1 MSKFAILV
9 DSTAVVSKEVFDNNS
24 NLYSV
29 PLKVLIG
36 DDAYSDGIDLTQQL
50 FFETLKEKK
59 DLPTTSQPAVGDV
72 SVMLEKLIQ
81 EYEHVFYITISSK
94 ISGTYQT
101 GEMLKQ
107 QIDSSKITV
116 FDSGFTSVV
125 QNVMIDQT
133 LEMIRNNDS
142 VEKIQ
147 TSLNYM
153 RDNSNV
159 LLVVDDLKHLQ
170 RTGRISYTA
179 ASIGTTLKIKPIL
192 HFEEGSIVIRKKIR
206 TLKKAH
212 SKLIEIIEE
221 ENLSKNSVI
230 AIAHADGLEYAEMVK
245 SELKNKYPNHTVL
258 IHELSPVISVHT
270 GAGTI
275 GLGWVNTK

>member
-1 MSKFAILV
+1 MNRFAILV
-9 DSTAVVSKEVFDNNS
+9 DSTAVVRKEVFENNK

-36 DDAYSDGIDLTQQL
+36 DEAYSDGIDLTQQL
-50 FFETLKEKK
+50 FFDTLKEKTE
-59 DLPTTSQPAVGDV
+59 LPTTSQPAAGDV
-72 SVMLEKLIQ
+72 SVMLEKLVL
-81 EYEHVFYITISSK
+81 EYDHIFYITISSK

-101 GEMLKQ
+101 GEMLRQ
-107 QIDSSKITV
+107 QIDPEKITV

-125 QNVMIDQT
+125 QNVMIDQA
-133 LEMIRNNDS
+133 LEMIESDLGVQEIHS
-142 VEKIQ
+142 A
-147 TSLNYM
+147 LAFM
-153 RDNSNV
+153 RDHSNI

-179 ASIGTTLKIKPIL
+179 ASIGSTLKIKPIL

-212 SKLIEIIEE
+212 NRLIEILEE
-221 ENLSKNSVI
+221 ANLGEDSVI
-230 AIAHADGLEYAEMVK
+230 AIAHADGLAYAENIKKELVK
-245 SELKNKYPNHTVL
+245 AYPNHPVV

-270 GAGTI
+270 GAGSI
-275 GLGWVNTK
+275 GLGWINLK